1 MSVSLRQL
9 LEDPDAPEVPIRGLA
24 VDSREVRPGDA
35 FVAISGDRS
44 DGQDYVAEACRNG
57 AVAVLSERPL
67 AAGLELEGCPAVV
80 VPDLKLRRGALA
92 ARVHEWPSRR
102 LRCIGVTGTN
112 GKTSIAHFIADLA
125 GRLGRTAGYM
135 GTIGWGRPGALERT
149 RLTTEDGVTVQRRLG
164 QLLDAGCDWV
174 AMEVSSHALSQGR
187 VAEVE
192 FDVAVLSN
200 LSRDHLDYH
209 QTEAAYADAKA
220 SLFRWPSLDTAVVN
234 LDDAFGRRVARS
246 LGPGVAL
253 LGYGRQA
260 ELGWHDLVFTD
271 QGVRGRWRSPW
282 GAADLALP
290 LAGEFSVANMAA
302 AIGALCCSG
311 LAFDDV
317 VEAAASVAQVPGR
330 MEFLHAPGRPAVVV
344 DYAHTPD
351 ALDKVLEALRRH
363 TSGALVCV
371 FGCGGD
377 RDPGKRPLMAQAAER
392 RADVIWMTSDNP
404 RLEDPERII
413 DDMAAGLRGA
423 ACTHRCVDRREAIAR
438 AVENASAGDLVVVAG
453 KGHEDYQE
461 VAGRRLSYSDRVE
474 VANALGVNV

>member
-92 ARVHEWPSRR
+92 ARVHQWPSRR

-253 LGYGRQA
+253 LGYGRQGA
-260 ELGWHDLVFTD
+260 PPIW
-271 QGVRGRWRSPW
+271 RCPWPASSRWPTW
-282 GAADLALP
+282 
-290 LAGEFSVANMAA
+290 
-302 AIGALCCSG
+302 
-311 LAFDDV
+311 
-317 VEAAASVAQVPGR
+317 
-330 MEFLHAPGRPAVVV
+330 RP
-344 DYAHTPD
+344 P
-351 ALDKVLEALRRH
+351 
-363 TSGALVCV
+363 
-371 FGCGGD
+371 
-377 RDPGKRPLMAQAAER
+377 
-392 RADVIWMTSDNP
+392 
-404 RLEDPERII
+404 
-413 DDMAAGLRGA
+413 
-423 ACTHRCVDRREAIAR
+423 
-438 AVENASAGDLVVVAG
+438 
-453 KGHEDYQE
+453 
-461 VAGRRLSYSDRVE
+461 
-474 VANALGVNV
+474 